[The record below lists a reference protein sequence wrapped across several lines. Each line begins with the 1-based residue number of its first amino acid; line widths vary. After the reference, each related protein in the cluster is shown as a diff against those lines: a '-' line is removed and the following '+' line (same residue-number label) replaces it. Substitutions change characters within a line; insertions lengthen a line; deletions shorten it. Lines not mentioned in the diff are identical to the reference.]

1 MLGALAAAG
10 SALGGALPPWSSYG
24 SASAVAPWLA
34 AAVEPV
40 QGYFTLALMALLV
53 VTAANTLSA
62 HWTRRQAVVAI
73 ALVLVG
79 AVLAPGTSPDDV
91 VAWAILGLVS
101 GALLLGA
108 YVWVL
113 RDHPALV
120 VLAAAA
126 MTVPGILD
134 RGMDQA
140 YGGALVGSLLGA
152 AVVSCIAWRWF
163 AHLTAARQVGSGNVC
178 SRSGTRW

>member
-1 MLGALAAAG
+1 
-10 SALGGALPPWSSYG
+10 
-24 SASAVAPWLA
+24 
-34 AAVEPV
+34 
-40 QGYFTLALMALLV
+40 MALLV
-53 VTAANTLSA
+53 VTSANTLSA
-62 HWTRRQAVVAI
+62 HWTRRQTVVAV

-79 AVLAPGTSPDDV
+79 VVLAPGTSPDGL
-91 VAWAILGLVS
+91 VARAILGLLS

-113 RDHPALV
+113 RDRPALV

-126 MTVPGILD
+126 MTVPEVLE
-134 RGMDQA
+134 RGLDQA

-163 AHLTAARQVGSGNVC
+163 AHLTAAR
-178 SRSGTRW
+178 